1 MAYIKSSS
9 QGDILAGISAD
20 LAVSPKNLIENVWFF
35 SGNTVTTIKNFGTKN
50 NIELPFI
57 QNNIE
62 KMRLTSG
69 GLSIGTTTASSGTT
83 KLLIDS
89 GTIDTS
95 GIKFSQLTS
104 ASPNITGGAIGVDV
118 DGNVVKI
125 SNGEIFSFYVSGNT
139 GTPVLITS
147 GNTLTIA
154 AGLGLSGITSHTDT
168 LTLAL
173 NANLD
178 ALTDVAIGSPSTGNF
193 LIYSGSTWSNSTYTP
208 IQSVSTVDTSE
219 IDFNSTGTTEYSFSA
234 TLGSTSVAA
243 GSYGSAAS
251 GTTFT
256 VDSKGRLTAAGTVAI
271 AFPIN
276 QLTDVDT
283 ITSEPT
289 DGQFLSWSSGT
300 SNWIPS
306 TVSVPI
312 SGSTNGLQII
322 SGNVGLGG
330 TLTTGTTITLD
341 ANNLNFD
348 LNSTGKI
355 GVGAA
360 TPLSGFDINTSVS
373 CGAIKTVTGTTTL
386 TDADYMLM
394 VDNSTTTTIN
404 LPSAASAIRREYIIK
419 KISTEPA
426 TITIDPDGGELI
438 DGATTYTI
446 SSSYVSIKIKSN
458 GTNWYIF

>member
-9 QGDILAGISAD
+9 QGDILAGISRD
-20 LAVSPKNLIENVWFF
+20 LAVSPKNLTDNVWFF
-35 SGNTVTTIKNFGTKN
+35 SGNTVNTIKNIGTKTN
-50 NIELPFI
+50 YDIPFI
-57 QNNIE
+57 RNDVE
-62 KMRLTSG
+62 KMRVTSG
-69 GLSIGTTTASSGTT
+69 GLSIGTTVESTGTT
-83 KLLIDS
+83 KLLVDS
-89 GTIDTS
+89 GIIHAS

-104 ASPNITGGAIGVDV
+104 DSPNITGGAIGVDV
-118 DGNVVKI
+118 NGNIVKI

-154 AGLGLSGITSHTDT
+154 AGFGLSGITSHTDT

-178 ALTDVAIGSPSTGNF
+178 ALTDVNT
-193 LIYSGSTWSNSTYTP
+193 
-208 IQSVSTVDTSE
+208 
-219 IDFNSTGTTEYSFSA
+219 
-234 TLGSTSVAA
+234 A
-243 GSYGSAAS
+243 GA
-251 GTTFT
+251 
-256 VDSKGRLTAAGTVAI
+256 L
-271 AFPIN
+271 
-276 QLTDVDT
+276 
-283 ITSEPT
+283 
-289 DGQFLSWSSGT
+289 DGQFLSWSSGS

-312 SGSTNGLQII
+312 SGATNGLQVI

-330 TLTTGTTITLD
+330 TLTNGTTVTLG
-341 ANNLNFD
+341 ANDLNFD
-348 LNSTGKI
+348 TNSTGKI
-355 GVGAA
+355 GVDSA
-360 TPLSGFDINTSVS
+360 TPVSGLDVNTSVS

-404 LPSAASAIRREYIIK
+404 LPSAASAIRREYVIK

-426 TITIDPDGGELI
+426 TITIDPDNSELI
-438 DGATTYTI
+438 DGATSYTI